1 MFGQI
6 NEWHFEENERCA
18 LILAS
23 QKQWKRVVRFFKKRK
38 TPLGERA
45 STVRLMVEKAR
56 IMAPARDDTL
66 IFETLV
72 EGELERLK
80 RMNNDADFF
89 EDCFCTVNMHRGVLQ
104 EWQKMN
110 LGK

>member
-1 MFGQI
+1 MSGPI

-23 QKQWKRVVRFFKKRK
+23 QKQWKRLVRVFKISK

-45 STVRLMVEKAR
+45 STVRLMIKTAR
-56 IMAPARDDTL
+56 VMAPGRDDAL
-66 IFETLV
+66 IFGTLV
-72 EGELERLK
+72 EGELGRLR

-89 EDCFCTVNMHRGVLQ
+89 EDCYCTVNMHRGALQ
-104 EWQKMN
+104 EWQKRN